1 MEQYR
6 PDVLISEE
14 EISLRIDALAKAI
27 NEEFEG
33 QELVVVCVLKGAFMF
48 CSDLIK
54 KIQLPVKLEFIQLSS
69 YGEGT
74 TSSGNVKIEMDLSG
88 SIKDKNVIIVEDIID
103 SGKTL
108 KFLLKEIENYNL
120 KSLSIVTLLKKN
132 SINKINKEAIDWY
145 GFEINDKYVIGYG
158 LDINNLFREL
168 KDIYI
173 KDE

>member
-1 MEQYR
+1 MHNNCRFIKY
-6 PDVLISEE
+6 ISEDS
-14 EISLRIDALAKAI
+14 IKRRILSLAYDI
-27 NEEFEG
+27 NKKYNNKTP
-33 QELVVVCVLKGAFMF
+33 LIICVLNGAVYFTM
-48 CSDLIK
+48 DLIK
-54 KIQLPVKLEFIQLSS
+54 NFDFSYKIDFIKIKS
-69 YGEGT
+69 YSNMKRG
-74 TSSGNVKIEMDLSG
+74 KITFEVFDFNLLANE
-88 SIKDKNVIIVEDIID
+88 DVIIVEDIID

>member
-1 MEQYR
+1 MKRGKIIFEVFDFNLLVNE
-6 PDVLISEE
+6 DVL
-14 EISLRIDALAKAI
+14 
-27 NEEFEG
+27 
-33 QELVVVCVLKGAFMF
+33 
-48 CSDLIK
+48 
-54 KIQLPVKLEFIQLSS
+54 
-69 YGEGT
+69 
-74 TSSGNVKIEMDLSG
+74 
-88 SIKDKNVIIVEDIID
+88 IVEDIID

-108 KFLLKEIENYNL
+108 KFLLKEIENYNI

-158 LDINNLFREL
+158 LDINNLFRDL